1 MLTAVNQQMLKK
13 LGEETLHGVE
23 RFVMTEV
30 LEKGEIGGWRI
41 QKDAGLSEHLLG
53 VCEEDVPAREVA
65 FHRLVHD
72 VSRPVEL
79 VSHLGGTLDDPQSV
93 SINPSQLLPTLA
105 AFPHNANMGVQ
116 MAGFTFVNGVLL
128 AVVSEIYISG
138 IGFLVYPADTAA
150 NWLGRSGM
158 LIFGPATA

>member
-1 MLTAVNQQMLKK
+1 MLTAVDQQMLKK
-13 LGEETLHGVE
+13 LGEETLPAVE

-41 QKDAGLSEHLLG
+41 QKDAGLRKHLLG
-53 VCEEDVPAREVA
+53 VCEEDLPAREVA
-65 FHRLVHD
+65 FYRLVRG

-79 VSHLGGTLDDPQSV
+79 VPHLGGTLDNSQSV

-105 AFPHNANMGVQ
+105 AFPHDANFGEQ

-128 AVVSEIYISG
+128 AVVSECYIAG
-138 IGFLVYPADTAA
+138 IGFLVFPADTAA
-150 NWLGRSGM
+150 NWLGCSGR
-158 LIFGPATA
+158 LIFGPVAA